1 VLAERLTRAENG
13 TVATAL
19 LSDLVERGQDP
30 EQGILFVLDGV
41 KALRKAVR
49 AVPCRGRRFTARR
62 RGRRLRPEPG
72 AARGANAE
80 RRRSLSARP
89 TGVLR
94 ARLSPNRR
102 VDSQAMALAGGARA
116 PALHPFERR

>member
-41 KALRKAVR
+41 KALR
-49 AVPCRGRRFTARR
+49 
-62 RGRRLRPEPG
+62 
-72 AARGANAE
+72 
-80 RRRSLSARP
+80 RRSARH
-89 TGVLR
+89 
-94 ARLSPNRR
+94 
-102 VDSQAMALAGGARA
+102 LAGGDDSPRGDGGDGFLLSLVQLAARTPSGDTA
-116 PALHPFERR
+116 